1 MEYILGEYFLEEVS
15 QFSLP
20 LNFLE
25 LALDERPVNL
35 KTANTSKEIK

>member
-1 MEYILGEYFLEEVS
+1 MEYILGEYILEEVF
-15 QFSLP
+15 QFSLL

-25 LALDERPVNL
+25 LALDERTVNL